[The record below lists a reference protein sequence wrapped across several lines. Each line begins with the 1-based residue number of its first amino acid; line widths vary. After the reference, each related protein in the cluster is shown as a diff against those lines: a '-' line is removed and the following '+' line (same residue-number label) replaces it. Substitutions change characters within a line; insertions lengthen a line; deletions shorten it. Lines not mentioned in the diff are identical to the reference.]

1 MKKPDWKSFI
11 HPNNGS
17 LHPWRFRIV
26 IGMLALCSLAVCWR
40 IVELHV
46 LDEGFLKNQG
56 DKRSVRHVPIPAHRG
71 QITDRNGE
79 PLAVSTPV
87 LTIWANPTQLIKH
100 PDRWP
105 ELARE
110 LGTDLATFSERL
122 KANADKEFIYLRR
135 RMVPADGE
143 AVMALRVPAS
153 TASRSTAASIRPVRW
168 QPIWWDSPTSTRR
181 ARRASSWPMTTG
193 SKGCPAS
200 VRYCRT
206 AVAV

>member
-105 ELARE
+105 ELASE
-110 LGTDLATFSERL
+110 LA
-122 KANADKEFIYLRR
+122 
-135 RMVPADGE
+135 
-143 AVMALRVPAS
+143 
-153 TASRSTAASIRPVRW
+153 
-168 QPIWWDSPTSTRR
+168 PIWRLSASGSRPTPTRNSSTCAGAWCRRWRGGHSPAG
-181 ARRASSWPMTTG
+181 ARRLQH
-193 SKGCPAS
+193 
-200 VRYCRT
+200 
-206 AVAV
+206 